1 MGGRTAGW
9 VGEGMEGWKDGWMDE
24 WVDRLVDRWMET
36 KGMYSGEG
44 NGRFLQNNELLVAK
58 EFI

>member
-1 MGGRTAGW
+1 M
-9 VGEGMEGWKDGWMDE
+9 GEGMEGWKDGWMDE
-24 WVDRLVDRWMET
+24 WVDRLVDRWMEN

-44 NGRFLQNNELLVAK
+44 NGRFVRNNELLVAK